1 MVDSSSPLP
10 AVLSGSLR
18 QHKIRKRASVGHW
31 VQKLEIS
38 GGNRTNFCGRNNI
51 VWERIS
57 NIALGAGAV
66 SHGGKRIIDL
76 TAPNLPSQTIQT
88 DHGPQQF
95 RKVAISFGCVRNIG
109 CSFIDNAN
117 LEALIVA
124 GKVSARFPAVI

>member
-18 QHKIRKRASVGHW
+18 EHKIRKRASVGHW

-66 SHGGKRIIDL
+66 SYGGKRIIDL
-76 TAPNLPSQTIQT
+76 NAPYLSSLTNRT
-88 DHGPQQF
+88 DQGRPEF
-95 RKVAISFGCVRNIG
+95 RQVPICLRLVLHI
-109 CSFIDNAN
+109 C
-117 LEALIVA
+117 
-124 GKVSARFPAVI
+124 